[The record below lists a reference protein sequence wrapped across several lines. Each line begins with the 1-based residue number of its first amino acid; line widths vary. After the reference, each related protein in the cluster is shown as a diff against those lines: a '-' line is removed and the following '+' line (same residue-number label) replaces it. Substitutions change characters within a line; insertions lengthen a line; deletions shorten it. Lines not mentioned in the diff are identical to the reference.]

1 MADDESIAALLAG
14 LSVPQKA
21 ALCLGSDFWHTAPVS
36 ELDIEAVMLSDGP
49 HGLRKQPE
57 RGADAGLRA
66 SEPATCFPT
75 ASALGCSWDPDLARE
90 VGAALGAEA
99 RAQNIAAVL
108 GPGVN
113 IKRHPLCGR
122 NFEYFSED
130 PHLSGRL
137 AAAMVDGLQ
146 SQQVGGCVK
155 HFAANN
161 QETDRMRV
169 SADVDERTLREI
181 YLPAFEHVVTVAR
194 PWLVMC
200 SYNKVNGE
208 YASQHRWL
216 LTEVLRE
223 EWGFDGMVV
232 SDWGAVHDRVA
243 ALRAGLDLEMPPKL
257 GVSDRAIIDAVAAG
271 DLDEAVLDRA
281 AGRVLRLVLRSRR
294 REPAGL
300 DAVAHHALARRAA
313 AESLVLLKND
323 GVLPLTGMAGRIV
336 AVIGEFAR
344 TPRFQGAG
352 SSQVSPTQVDV
363 PLDALAAALP
373 GATLRFAAGYRIDGK
388 SSSPATESGS
398 PSGPRPATDSSRP
411 TDPRPTADTGPDSGP
426 RPATGSGPAT
436 DTGPD
441 SGPGP
446 DLVAEAISAATG
458 ADVVLVFL
466 GLPPAE
472 ESEGFD
478 RAHIDLPDTQ
488 TSLLERLAGA
498 VPGTPIVAVLCN
510 GGAVRTSTWD
520 HAASAVLECWLAGQA
535 IGSAVADVLTGAVN
549 PSGRLAESIGLRLAD
564 CPAYLNFPGEEGH
577 VRYGEGVFV
586 GYRGYDALELPVAY
600 PFGHG
605 LSYSSFSYRDLR
617 ISQAGSADAGDLAV
631 TVRCTI
637 TNTGGRGGHE
647 VVQVYVGDPA
657 AAVARPPRELKAFAK
672 VGLAP
677 GARQGV
683 TFTLTAR
690 DLSYWSAVHR
700 RWVLEPGEFGI
711 CVGAS
716 SRDIRLS
723 AAITVAA
730 TLPALPL
737 SGTSTLTEWLSDPAG
752 GQALRDALGTRP
764 DGKPGGILG
773 REELLAI
780 IGNMPLATLAAFPGL
795 GVTPEL
801 IDTLVAGVIERRA
814 EATPGSPQRW

>member
-1 MADDESIAALLAG
+1 MLPQASDEKGAGMADDESIAALLAG

-36 ELDIEAVMLSDGP
+36 ELGIEAVMVSDGP
-49 HGLRKQPE
+49 HGLRKQTE
-57 RGADAGLRA
+57 RSADAGLRA

-90 VGAALGAEA
+90 VGTALGAEA
-99 RAQNIAAVL
+99 RAQDIAAVL
-108 GPGVN
+108 GPGIN

-137 AAAMVDGLQ
+137 AAAIVDGLQ

-161 QETDRMRV
+161 QETDRMRI
-169 SADVDERTLREI
+169 SADADERTLREI
-181 YLPAFEHVVTVAR
+181 YFPAFEHVVTAAR

-216 LTEVLRE
+216 LTDVLRE
-223 EWGFDGMVV
+223 EWGFDGLVV

-257 GVSDRAIIDAVAAG
+257 GVSDRAIVDAVAAG

-281 AGRVLRLVLRSRR
+281 AARVLRLVLRSRR
-294 REPAGL
+294 RQPADL
-300 DAVAHHALARRAA
+300 DAAAHHALARRAA
-313 AESLVLLKND
+313 AQSLVLLKND
-323 GVLPLTGMAGRIV
+323 GVLPLTGMAGRTV

-373 GATLRFAAGYRIDGK
+373 GATLRFAAGYRIDG
-388 SSSPATESGS
+388 SSPDPTTDGS
-398 PSGPRPATDSSRP
+398 PDS
-411 TDPRPTADTGPDSGP
+411 
-426 RPATGSGPAT
+426 
-436 DTGPD
+436 GPD

-446 DLVAEAISAATG
+446 DLVAEAVSAATG

-466 GLPPAE
+466 GLPPAD
-472 ESEGFD
+472 ESEGYD
-478 RAHIDLPDTQ
+478 RAHIDLPDAQ
-488 TSLLERLAGA
+488 TSLLERLAEA

-535 IGSAVADVLTGAVN
+535 TGSAVADVLTGAVN
-549 PSGRLAESIGLRLAD
+549 PSGRLAETIPLRLAD

-577 VRYGEGVFV
+577 VRYGEGVFA
-586 GYRGYDALELPVAY
+586 GYRGYDALGLPVAY

-637 TNTGGRGGHE
+637 ANT
-647 VVQVYVGDPA
+647 
-657 AAVARPPRELKAFAK
+657 
-672 VGLAP
+672 
-677 GARQGV
+677 
-683 TFTLTAR
+683 
-690 DLSYWSAVHR
+690 S
-700 RWVLEPGEFGI
+700 EP
-711 CVGAS
+711 C
-716 SRDIRLS
+716 
-723 AAITVAA
+723 
-730 TLPALPL
+730 
-737 SGTSTLTEWLSDPAG
+737 
-752 GQALRDALGTRP
+752 
-764 DGKPGGILG
+764 
-773 REELLAI
+773 
-780 IGNMPLATLAAFPGL
+780 
-795 GVTPEL
+795 
-801 IDTLVAGVIERRA
+801 RA
-814 EATPGSPQRW
+814 

>member
-1 MADDESIAALLAG
+1 MADDESIAALLAE

-36 ELDIEAVMLSDGP
+36 ELGIEAVMVSDGP
-49 HGLRKQPE
+49 HGLRKQAE
-57 RGADAGLRA
+57 RAADAGLRA
-66 SEPATCFPT
+66 SESATCFPT
-75 ASALGCSWDPDLARE
+75 ASALGCSWDTDLARE
-90 VGAALGAEA
+90 VGAALGVEA

-108 GPGVN
+108 GPGIN

-130 PHLSGRL
+130 PFLSGRL

-181 YLPAFEHVVTVAR
+181 YFPAFEHVVTAAK

-216 LTEVLRE
+216 LTDVLRE
-223 EWGFDGMVV
+223 EWGFDGVVV
-232 SDWGAVHDRVA
+232 SDWGAVHDRVP

-257 GVSDRAIIDAVAAG
+257 GVSDRAIVAAVEAG
-271 DLDEAVLDRA
+271 QLDEAVLDRA

-294 REPAGL
+294 RQPAEM
-300 DAVAHHALARRAA
+300 DAVAHHALARSAA
-313 AESLVLLKND
+313 AQSLVLLKND
-323 GVLPLTGMAGRIV
+323 GALPLTGMAGRTIS
-336 AVIGEFAR
+336 VIGEFAR

-352 SSQVSPTQVDV
+352 SSQVSPTRVDV

-373 GATLRFAAGYRIDGK
+373 GATLRFAPGYRID
-388 SSSPATESGS
+388 SPG
-398 PSGPRPATDSSRP
+398 PATDSGLPS
-411 TDPRPTADTGPDSGP
+411 
-426 RPATGSGPAT
+426 GSGPAA
-436 DTGPD
+436 DG
-441 SGPGP
+441 GPGG
-446 DLVAEAISAATG
+446 DLAAEAVRAATG
-458 ADVVLVFL
+458 ADVVLLFL

-472 ESEGFD
+472 ESEGYD
-478 RAHIDLPDTQ
+478 RARIDLPDAQ
-488 TSLLERLAGA
+488 TSLLTRLAGA
-498 VPGTPIVAVLCN
+498 APGTPIVAVLCN

-535 IGSAVADVLTGAVN
+535 AGSAIADVLTGAVN
-549 PSGRLAESIGLRLAD
+549 PSGRLAETIPLWLAN

-577 VRYGEGVFV
+577 VRYGEGVFA

-617 ISQAGSADAGDLAV
+617 IRQTGSADAGDLAV

-637 TNTGGRGGHE
+637 GNTAGPAGAE
-647 VVQVYVGDPA
+647 VVQVYVSDPA

-672 VGLAP
+672 VSLEP
-677 GARQGV
+677 GAEQEV

-700 RWVLEPGEFGI
+700 RWVLEGGEFGI
-711 CVGAS
+711 YVGAS

-730 TLPALPL
+730 TPPALPL
-737 SGTSTLTEWLSDPAG
+737 SGTSTLTEWLTDPDG
-752 GQALRDALGTRP
+752 GQVLRDALGTRA
-764 DGKPGGILG
+764 DGRPGGILG
-773 REELLAI
+773 SEDLLAI

-795 GVTPEL
+795 GVTEEL
-801 IDTLVAGVIERRA
+801 IDNLVAAVIERRL
-814 EATPGSPQRW
+814 EATQGAPER

>member
-14 LSVPQKA
+14 LSVAQKA

-36 ELDIEAVMLSDGP
+36 DHGIEAVMVSDGP

-90 VGAALGAEA
+90 VGAALGTEA
-99 RAQNIAAVL
+99 RAQRIAAVL

-130 PHLSGRL
+130 PYLSGRL
-137 AAAMVDGLQ
+137 AAAMVEGIQ

-169 SADVDERTLREI
+169 SADADERTLREI
-181 YLPAFEHVVTVAR
+181 YFPAFEHVVTAAR

-200 SYNKVNGE
+200 SYNKVNGV
-208 YASQHRWL
+208 YAAQHRWL
-216 LTEVLRE
+216 LTDVLRD

-271 DLDEAVLDRA
+271 DLDEAILDRA

-294 REPAGL
+294 REAATL
-300 DAVAHHALARRAA
+300 DAGAHHALARRAA
-313 AESLVLLKND
+313 AQSMVLLKND
-323 GVLPLTGMAGRIV
+323 GVLPLADGSGQTI

-352 SSQVSPTQVDV
+352 SSQVSPTRVDI
-363 PLDALAAALP
+363 PLDELAAALP
-373 GATLRFAAGYRIDGK
+373 GATFRFAAGYRIDD
-388 SSSPATESGS
+388 GS
-398 PSGPRPATDSSRP
+398 PGPATDP
-411 TDPRPTADTGPDSGP
+411 GPDS
-426 RPATGSGPAT
+426 GSGPAT
-436 DTGPD
+436 G
-441 SGPGP
+441 SGP
-446 DLVAEAISAATG
+446 DLVAEAVRAATG
-458 ADVVLVFL
+458 ADVVLAFL

-478 RAHIDLPDTQ
+478 RSHIDLPDAQ
-488 TSLLERLAGA
+488 TGLLARLAEA
-498 VPGTPIVAVLCN
+498 VPGTPIVAVLFN

-535 IGSAVADVLTGAVN
+535 TGSAVADVLTGAVN
-549 PSGRLAESIGLRLAD
+549 PSGRLAETIPLRLAD
-564 CPAYLNFPGEEGH
+564 CPAFLNFPGEEGH
-577 VRYGEGVFV
+577 VRYGEGVFA
-586 GYRGYDALELPVAY
+586 GYRGYDALDRAVGY

-605 LSYSSFSYRDLR
+605 LSYCMFSYRDLR
-617 ISQAGSADAGDLAV
+617 ISQAGSADVGDLAV

-637 TNTGGRGGHE
+637 ANTGSRAGAE
-647 VVQVYVGDPA
+647 VAQVYVGDPV

-672 VGLAP
+672 ISLDP
-677 GARQGV
+677 GAEREV
-683 TFTLTAR
+683 TVTLTAR
-690 DLSYWSAVHR
+690 DLSYWSALHR
-700 RWVLEPGEFGI
+700 RWVLEGGEFRI

-723 AAITVAA
+723 EVITVAA
-730 TLPALPL
+730 TPPALPL
-737 SGTSTLTEWLSDPAG
+737 SGTSTLAEWLADPAG
-752 GQALRDALGTRP
+752 GTALRHALGTRP
-764 DGKPGGILG
+764 AGRPGGILG
-773 REELLAI
+773 SEELLTI

-795 GVTPEL
+795 GVTQDL
-801 IDTLVAGVIERRA
+801 IGALVAVVIERRA
-814 EATPGSPQRW
+814 EATLGARQRS

>member
-1 MADDESIAALLAG
+1 MADNESIAALLAG

-36 ELDIEAVMLSDGP
+36 ELGIEAVMVSDGP

-57 RGADAGLRA
+57 RGADAGLRT

-108 GPGVN
+108 GPGLN

-169 SADVDERTLREI
+169 SADADERTLREI
-181 YLPAFEHVVTVAR
+181 YLPAFEHVVTAAR

-200 SYNKVNGE
+200 SYNKVNGD

-216 LTEVLRE
+216 LTDVLRE

-271 DLDEAVLDRA
+271 DLDEAILDRA

-300 DAVAHHALARRAA
+300 DAAAHHALARRAA
-313 AESLVLLKND
+313 AQSLVLLKND

-373 GATLRFAAGYRIDGK
+373 GATLRFAAGYRIDG
-388 SSSPATESGS
+388 SSPGPATESGS
-398 PSGPRPATDSSRP
+398 PSGPRPATESG
-411 TDPRPTADTGPDSGP
+411 TAP
-426 RPATGSGPAT
+426 GS
-436 DTGPD
+436 
-441 SGPGP
+441 GP
-446 DLVAEAISAATG
+446 DLVAEAVAAATG

-478 RAHIDLPDTQ
+478 RAHIDLPDAQ

-637 TNTGGRGGHE
+637 TNTGGRAGHE

-672 VGLAP
+672 VGLEP
-677 GARQGV
+677 GAGQDV

-700 RWVLEPGEFGI
+700 RWVLEPGEFRI

-764 DGKPGGILG
+764 DGRPGGILG
-773 REELLAI
+773 NEELLAI

-801 IDTLVAGVIERRA
+801 IDTLVAAVIERRA
-814 EATPGSPQRW
+814 EATSGSPQRW

>member
-1 MADDESIAALLAG
+1 MADESITDLLAA

-36 ELDIEAVMLSDGP
+36 EHGIEAVMMSDGP
-49 HGLRKQPE
+49 HGLRKQTE
-57 RGADAGLRA
+57 RATDAGLRA
-66 SEPATCFPT
+66 SEDATCFPT
-75 ASALGCSWDPDLARE
+75 ASALGCSWDTDLVRE

-130 PHLSGRL
+130 PYLSGRL

-181 YLPAFEHVVTVAR
+181 YFPAFEHVVTEAR
-194 PWLVMC
+194 PWMVMC

-216 LTEVLRE
+216 LTDVLRE
-223 EWGFDGMVV
+223 EWGFDGVVV

-257 GVSDRAIIDAVAAG
+257 GVSDRAIVEAVEAG
-271 DLDEAVLDRA
+271 NLDEAVLDLA
-281 AGRVLRLVLRSRR
+281 AGRVLRMVHQSRSRQ
-294 REPAGL
+294 PAGM
-300 DAVAHHALARRAA
+300 DTAAHHALARRAA
-313 AESLVLLKND
+313 AQSLVLLKND
-323 GVLPLTGMAGRIV
+323 GVLPLTGMAGRTI

-373 GATLRFAAGYRIDGK
+373 GATLRFASGYRIDG
-388 SSSPATESGS
+388 GS
-398 PSGPRPATDSSRP
+398 PGPAPDSGPSSGPRPT
-411 TDPRPTADTGPDSGP
+411 TNTGPVADSGS
-426 RPATGSGPAT
+426 ASGTGVNLAA
-436 DTGPD
+436 DA
-441 SGPGP
+441 
-446 DLVAEAISAATG
+446 VRAATG
-458 ADVVLVFL
+458 ADVVVVFL

-472 ESEGFD
+472 ESEGYD
-478 RAHIDLPDTQ
+478 RAHIDLPDAQ
-488 TSLLERLAGA
+488 TGLLTELAEA

-535 IGSAVADVLTGAVN
+535 AGSAIADVLTGAVN
-549 PSGRLAESIGLRLAD
+549 PSGRLTETIGLRLAD

-577 VRYGEGVFV
+577 VRYGEGVFA
-586 GYRGYDALELPVAY
+586 GYRGYDGLGLPVAY

-637 TNTGGRGGHE
+637 GNTSGPAGAE
-647 VVQVYVGDPA
+647 VIQVYVSDPD

-672 VGLAP
+672 VVLDP
-677 GARQGV
+677 GAEQEV

-690 DLSYWSAVHR
+690 DLSYWSALHR
-700 RWVLEPGEFGI
+700 RWVLEGGEFRI

-716 SRDIRLS
+716 SRDIRQS
-723 AAITVAA
+723 ASITVAA
-730 TLPALPL
+730 TPPALPL
-737 SGTSTLTEWLSDPAG
+737 SGMSTLTEWFSDPVG
-752 GQALRDALGTRP
+752 GQVLRDAMGTRP
-764 DGKPGGILG
+764 DGRPGGIFG
-773 REELLAI
+773 SEELLAI
-780 IGNMPLATLAAFPGL
+780 IGNMPLATLAAFPGS
-795 GVTPEL
+795 GVTDEL
-801 IDTLVAGVIERRA
+801 IDTVAAAVIERRM
-814 EATPGSPQRW
+814 EATQSAPQRL

>member
-1 MADDESIAALLAG
+1 MADDESVAALLAE

-21 ALCLGSDFWHTAPVS
+21 ALCLGSDFWHTAPIR
-36 ELDIEAVMLSDGP
+36 EHGIEAVMMSDGP
-49 HGLRKQPE
+49 HGLRKQTE
-57 RGADAGLRA
+57 RAADAGLRA
-66 SEPATCFPT
+66 SEAATCFPT
-75 ASALGCSWDPDLARE
+75 ASALGCSWDTDLARE

-108 GPGVN
+108 GPGIN

-181 YLPAFEHVVTVAR
+181 YFPAFEHVVTAAR

-216 LTEVLRE
+216 LTDVLRE
-223 EWGFDGMVV
+223 EWGFDGLVV

-281 AGRVLRLVLRSRR
+281 AGRVLRLVLRSRGR
-294 REPAGL
+294 QPA
-300 DAVAHHALARRAA
+300 DMDSTAHHALARRAA
-313 AESLVLLKND
+313 AQSLVLLKND
-323 GVLPLTGMAGRIV
+323 GVLPLTGMAGRTI

-373 GATLRFAAGYRIDGK
+373 GVKRLFAPGYRIDGD
-388 SSSPATESGS
+388 SPG
-398 PSGPRPATDSSRP
+398 PATDSGAVP
-411 TDPRPTADTGPDSGP
+411 DFGGAPGTGKTL
-426 RPATGSGPAT
+426 A
-436 DTGPD
+436 
-441 SGPGP
+441 
-446 DLVAEAISAATG
+446 AEAVRAATG
-458 ADVVLVFL
+458 ADVVIVFL
-466 GLPPAE
+466 GLPPAD
-472 ESEGFD
+472 ESEGYD
-478 RAHIDLPDTQ
+478 RAHIDLPDAQ
-488 TSLLERLAGA
+488 TSLLAGLAEA

-535 IGSAVADVLTGAVN
+535 TGSAIADVLTGAVN
-549 PSGRLAESIGLRLAD
+549 PSGRLAESIPLRLAD

-577 VRYGEGVFV
+577 VRYGEGVFA

-617 ISQAGSADAGDLAV
+617 ISQAGSADEGDLAV

-637 TNTGGRGGHE
+637 GNAGGPAGVE

-672 VGLAP
+672 ISLEP
-677 GARQGV
+677 GDEQEV

-690 DLSYWSAVHR
+690 DLSYWSALHR
-700 RWVLEPGEFGI
+700 RWVLEGGEFRI
-711 CVGAS
+711 YVGAS

-730 TLPALPL
+730 TPPALPL
-737 SGTSTLTEWLSDPAG
+737 SGTSTLAEWLTDPVG
-752 GQALRDALGTRP
+752 GQVLRGALGTRP
-764 DGKPGGILG
+764 DGRPGGILG
-773 REELLAI
+773 SDELLAI
-780 IGNMPLATLAAFPGL
+780 IGNMPLATLAAFPGS
-795 GVTPEL
+795 GVTGEL
-801 IDTLVAGVIERRA
+801 IDTLAAEVIERRM
-814 EATPGSPQRW
+814 EATQGAPQR

>member
-1 MADDESIAALLAG
+1 
-14 LSVPQKA
+14 
-21 ALCLGSDFWHTAPVS
+21 
-36 ELDIEAVMLSDGP
+36 
-49 HGLRKQPE
+49 
-57 RGADAGLRA
+57 
-66 SEPATCFPT
+66 
-75 ASALGCSWDPDLARE
+75 

-108 GPGVN
+108 GPGIN

-130 PHLSGRL
+130 PYLSGRL

-181 YLPAFEHVVTVAR
+181 YFPAFEHVVTAAR

-200 SYNKVNGE
+200 SYNKVNGV
-208 YASQHRWL
+208 YAAQHRWL
-216 LTEVLRE
+216 LTDVLRE
-223 EWGFDGMVV
+223 EWGFDGLVI

-257 GVSDRAIIDAVAAG
+257 GVSDRAIVDAVAAG
-271 DLDEAVLDRA
+271 NLDEAALDLA
-281 AGRVLRLVLRSRR
+281 AGRVLRLVHRSRAR
-294 REPAGL
+294 QPA
-300 DAVAHHALARRAA
+300 DMDIAAHHALARRAA
-313 AESLVLLKND
+313 AQSLVLLKND
-323 GVLPLTGMAGRIV
+323 GVLPLTGMAGRTI

-352 SSQVSPTQVDV
+352 SSQVSPTQVDM

-373 GATLRFAAGYRIDGK
+373 GATLRFAGGYRIDG
-388 SSSPATESGS
+388 
-398 PSGPRPATDSSRP
+398 DS
-411 TDPRPTADTGPDSGP
+411 
-426 RPATGSGPAT
+426 SGPAT
-436 DTGPD
+436 V
-441 SGPGP
+441 SGPAADFSGASGTGKTMA
-446 DLVAEAISAATG
+446 AEAVRAATG

-466 GLPPAE
+466 GLPPAQ
-472 ESEGFD
+472 ESEGYD
-478 RAHIDLPDTQ
+478 RAHFDLPDAQ
-488 TSLLERLAGA
+488 TSLLARLAEA
-498 VPGTPIVAVLCN
+498 VPGTPVVAVLCN

-520 HAASAVLECWLAGQA
+520 HAAAAVLECWLAGQA
-535 IGSAVADVLTGAVN
+535 AGSAIADVLTGAVN
-549 PSGRLAESIGLRLAD
+549 PSGRLAETIPLRLAD
-564 CPAYLNFPGEEGH
+564 CPAFLNFPGEEGH
-577 VRYGEGVFV
+577 VRYGEGVFA

-637 TNTGGRGGHE
+637 SHTSGPAGAE
-647 VVQVYVGDPA
+647 VVQVYVSDPV

-672 VGLAP
+672 VSLEP
-677 GARQGV
+677 GAEQQV

-690 DLSYWSAVHR
+690 DLSYWSALHR
-700 RWVLEPGEFGI
+700 RWVLEGGEFRI

-723 AAITVAA
+723 AAITIAA
-730 TLPALPL
+730 TPPALRL
-737 SGTSTLTEWLSDPAG
+737 SGTSTLTEWLTDPAG
-752 GQALRDALGTRP
+752 GHALSDALGTRP
-764 DGKPGGILG
+764 DGRPGGILG
-773 REELLAI
+773 SAELLAI
-780 IGNMPLATLAAFPGL
+780 IGNMPLATLTAFPGL
-795 GVTPEL
+795 GVTEEL
-801 IDTLVAGVIERRA
+801 IDTLVAAVIERRMA
-814 EATPGSPQRW
+814 ATQGAPQR

>member
-1 MADDESIAALLAG
+1 MPPSARRR
-14 LSVPQKA
+14 
-21 ALCLGSDFWHTAPVS
+21 
-36 ELDIEAVMLSDGP
+36 GP
-49 HGLRKQPE
+49 RTS
-57 RGADAGLRA
+57 R
-66 SEPATCFPT
+66 S
-75 ASALGCSWDPDLARE
+75 
-90 VGAALGAEA
+90 
-99 RAQNIAAVL
+99 VL

-181 YLPAFEHVVTVAR
+181 YLPAFEHVVTAAR

-216 LTEVLRE
+216 LTDVLRE

-300 DAVAHHALARRAA
+300 DAAAHHALARRAA
-313 AESLVLLKND
+313 AQSLVLLKND

-373 GATLRFAAGYRIDGK
+373 GATLRFAAGYRIDG
-388 SSSPATESGS
+388 SSPDPATDAG
-398 PSGPRPATDSSRP
+398 SGPRRH
-411 TDPRPTADTGPDSGP
+411 
-426 RPATGSGPAT
+426 
-436 DTGPD
+436 
-441 SGPGP
+441 GPGTAPARTPAHGPPQTPASHGHRP
-446 DLVAEAISAATG
+446 DLVAEAVAAATG

-478 RAHIDLPDTQ
+478 RAHIDLPDAQ
-488 TSLLERLAGA
+488 TSLLERLAERGPRHPDRGRA
-498 VPGTPIVAVLCN
+498 VQRRRGPHQHLGPRRV
-510 GGAVRTSTWD
+510 GGAGV
-520 HAASAVLECWLAGQA
+520 LAGRA
-535 IGSAVADVLTGAVN
+535 
-549 PSGRLAESIGLRLAD
+549 
-564 CPAYLNFPGEEGH
+564 GH
-577 VRYGEGVFV
+577 RVR
-586 GYRGYDALELPVAY
+586 
-600 PFGHG
+600 
-605 LSYSSFSYRDLR
+605 
-617 ISQAGSADAGDLAV
+617 
-631 TVRCTI
+631 
-637 TNTGGRGGHE
+637 GRGRADRRG
-647 VVQVYVGDPA
+647 QPLRA
-657 AAVARPPRELKAFAK
+657 AGRDASRCGWR
-672 VGLAP
+672 
-677 GARQGV
+677 
-683 TFTLTAR
+683 TAR
-690 DLSYWSAVHR
+690 R
-700 RWVLEPGEFGI
+700 
-711 CVGAS
+711 
-716 SRDIRLS
+716 
-723 AAITVAA
+723 T
-730 TLPALPL
+730 
-737 SGTSTLTEWLSDPAG
+737 
-752 GQALRDALGTRP
+752 
-764 DGKPGGILG
+764 
-773 REELLAI
+773 
-780 IGNMPLATLAAFPGL
+780 
-795 GVTPEL
+795 
-801 IDTLVAGVIERRA
+801 
-814 EATPGSPQRW
+814 

>member
-1 MADDESIAALLAG
+1 MADNESIAALLAG

-36 ELDIEAVMLSDGP
+36 ELGIEAVMVSDGP

-57 RGADAGLRA
+57 RGADAGLRT

-108 GPGVN
+108 GPGLN

-137 AAAMVDGLQ
+137 AAAIVDGLQ

-161 QETDRMRV
+161 QETDRMRI
-169 SADVDERTLREI
+169 SADADERTLREI
-181 YLPAFEHVVTVAR
+181 YFPAFEHVVTAAR

-200 SYNKVNGE
+200 SYNKVNGD

-216 LTEVLRE
+216 LTDVLRE

-271 DLDEAVLDRA
+271 DLDEAILDRA

-300 DAVAHHALARRAA
+300 DAAAHHALARRAA
-313 AESLVLLKND
+313 AQSLVLLKND

-373 GATLRFAAGYRIDGK
+373 GATLRFAAGYRIDG
-388 SSSPATESGS
+388 SSPGPATESGS
-398 PSGPRPATDSSRP
+398 PSGPRPATESG
-411 TDPRPTADTGPDSGP
+411 TAP
-426 RPATGSGPAT
+426 GS
-436 DTGPD
+436 
-441 SGPGP
+441 GP
-446 DLVAEAISAATG
+446 DLVAEAVAAATG

-478 RAHIDLPDTQ
+478 RAHIDLPDAQ

-637 TNTGGRGGHE
+637 TNTGGRAGHE

-672 VGLAP
+672 VGLEP
-677 GARQGV
+677 GAGQDV

-700 RWVLEPGEFGI
+700 RWVLEPGEFRI

-764 DGKPGGILG
+764 DGRPGGILG
-773 REELLAI
+773 NEELLAI

-801 IDTLVAGVIERRA
+801 IDTLVAAVIERRA
-814 EATPGSPQRW
+814 EATSGSPQRW

>member
-1 MADDESIAALLAG
+1 MADDESIAALLAE

-36 ELDIEAVMLSDGP
+36 ELGIEAVMLSDGP

-99 RAQNIAAVL
+99 RAQGIAAVL

-137 AAAMVDGLQ
+137 AAAIVDGLQ

-181 YLPAFEHVVTVAR
+181 YLPAFEHVVTAAR

-223 EWGFDGMVV
+223 EWGFDGLVV

-257 GVSDRAIIDAVAAG
+257 GVSDQAIIDAVAAG

-294 REPAGL
+294 REPAEL
-300 DAVAHHALARRAA
+300 DAAAHHALARRAA
-313 AESLVLLKND
+313 AQSLVLLKND
-323 GVLPLTGMAGRIV
+323 GVLPLTGMAGRTV

-373 GATLRFAAGYRIDGK
+373 GATLRFAAGYRIDD
-388 SSSPATESGS
+388 SSP
-398 PSGPRPATDSSRP
+398 
-411 TDPRPTADTGPDSGP
+411 
-426 RPATGSGPAT
+426 GPA
-436 DTGPD
+436 
-441 SGPGP
+441 
-446 DLVAEAISAATG
+446 
-458 ADVVLVFL
+458 
-466 GLPPAE
+466 
-472 ESEGFD
+472 
-478 RAHIDLPDTQ
+478 
-488 TSLLERLAGA
+488 
-498 VPGTPIVAVLCN
+498 
-510 GGAVRTSTWD
+510 
-520 HAASAVLECWLAGQA
+520 
-535 IGSAVADVLTGAVN
+535 
-549 PSGRLAESIGLRLAD
+549 
-564 CPAYLNFPGEEGH
+564 
-577 VRYGEGVFV
+577 
-586 GYRGYDALELPVAY
+586 
-600 PFGHG
+600 
-605 LSYSSFSYRDLR
+605 
-617 ISQAGSADAGDLAV
+617 
-631 TVRCTI
+631 
-637 TNTGGRGGHE
+637 
-647 VVQVYVGDPA
+647 
-657 AAVARPPRELKAFAK
+657 
-672 VGLAP
+672 
-677 GARQGV
+677 
-683 TFTLTAR
+683 
-690 DLSYWSAVHR
+690 
-700 RWVLEPGEFGI
+700 
-711 CVGAS
+711 
-716 SRDIRLS
+716 
-723 AAITVAA
+723 
-730 TLPALPL
+730 
-737 SGTSTLTEWLSDPAG
+737 
-752 GQALRDALGTRP
+752 
-764 DGKPGGILG
+764 
-773 REELLAI
+773 
-780 IGNMPLATLAAFPGL
+780 
-795 GVTPEL
+795 
-801 IDTLVAGVIERRA
+801 
-814 EATPGSPQRW
+814 

>member
-1 MADDESIAALLAG
+1 MADDESIAALLAE

-36 ELDIEAVMLSDGP
+36 ELGIEAVMVSDGP
-49 HGLRKQPE
+49 HGLRKQTG
-57 RGADAGLRA
+57 RSADAGLRA
-66 SEPATCFPT
+66 SEAATCFPT

-99 RAQNIAAVL
+99 RAQDIAAVL

-181 YLPAFEHVVTVAR
+181 YFPAFEHVVTSAR

-208 YASQHRWL
+208 YAAQHRWL
-216 LTEVLRE
+216 LTDVLRE
-223 EWGFDGMVV
+223 EWGFDGPVV

-257 GVSDRAIIDAVAAG
+257 GVSDQAIVDAVAAG

-294 REPAGL
+294 REPAEL
-300 DAVAHHALARRAA
+300 NAAAHHALARRAA
-313 AESLVLLKND
+313 AQSLVLLKND
-323 GVLPLTGMAGRIV
+323 GVLPLTGMAGRTI

-352 SSQVSPTQVDV
+352 SSQVRPTQVDV

-373 GATLRFAAGYRIDGK
+373 GATLRFAAGYRIDG
-388 SSSPATESGS
+388 SSP
-398 PSGPRPATDSSRP
+398 
-411 TDPRPTADTGPDSGP
+411 
-426 RPATGSGPAT
+426 GPAT
-436 DTGPD
+436 DTGPATD
-441 SGPGP
+441 PGSGQ
-446 DLVAEAISAATG
+446 DLVAEAVSAASG

-466 GLPPAE
+466 GLPPAQ
-472 ESEGFD
+472 ESEGYD

-488 TSLLERLAGA
+488 TSLLARLTEA

-520 HAASAVLECWLAGQA
+520 YAASAVLECWLAGQA
-535 IGSAVADVLTGAVN
+535 TGSAVADVLTGAVN
-549 PSGRLAESIGLRLAD
+549 PSGRLAETIGVRLAD

-631 TVRCTI
+631 TVQCTVG
-637 TNTGGRGGHE
+637 NTGGRAGHE
-647 VVQVYVGDPA
+647 VVQVYVADPA

-672 VGLAP
+672 IGLEP
-677 GARQGV
+677 GAEREV

-700 RWVLEPGEFGI
+700 RWVLEGGEFGI

-730 TLPALPL
+730 TPPALPL
-737 SGTSTLTEWLSDPAG
+737 SGTSTLTEWLTDPAG
-752 GQALRDALGTRP
+752 GQALREALGTRP
-764 DGKPGGILG
+764 DGRPGGILG
-773 REELLAI
+773 SEELLAI

-795 GVTPEL
+795 GVTDEL
-801 IDTLVAGVIERRA
+801 IDTLVAAVIERRV
-814 EATPGSPQRW
+814 EATPGAPQRW

>member
-1 MADDESIAALLAG
+1 MADDESIAALLAE
-14 LSVPQKA
+14 LTVPQKA

-36 ELDIEAVMLSDGP
+36 ELGIEAVMVSDGP
-49 HGLRKQPE
+49 HGLRKQTE
-57 RGADAGLRA
+57 RAADAGLRA
-66 SEPATCFPT
+66 SESATCFPT
-75 ASALGCSWDPDLARE
+75 ASALGCSWDTDLARE

-130 PHLSGRL
+130 PFLSGRL

-181 YLPAFEHVVTVAR
+181 YFPAFEHVVTAAR

-216 LTEVLRE
+216 LTDVLRE
-223 EWGFDGMVV
+223 EWGFDGVVV

-257 GVSDRAIIDAVAAG
+257 GVSDRAIVAAVTAG
-271 DLDEAVLDRA
+271 DLDEAVLDQA
-281 AGRVLRLVLRSRR
+281 AARVLRLVLQSRR
-294 REPAGL
+294 RQPADM
-300 DAVAHHALARRAA
+300 DAAAHHALARRAA
-313 AESLVLLKND
+313 AQSLVLLKND
-323 GVLPLTGMAGRIV
+323 GMLPLTGMAGRTI

-373 GATLRFAAGYRIDGK
+373 GATLRFAPGYRID
-388 SSSPATESGS
+388 S
-398 PSGPRPATDSSRP
+398 PSPATDSGQP
-411 TDPRPTADTGPDSGP
+411 SGAP
-426 RPATGSGPAT
+426 PAT
-436 DTGPD
+436 DAGSAADFGGPSGTGKTMA
-441 SGPGP
+441 
-446 DLVAEAISAATG
+446 AEAVRAATG

-472 ESEGFD
+472 ESEGYD
-478 RAHIDLPDTQ
+478 RADIDLPDAQ
-488 TSLLERLAGA
+488 TSLLARLAEA
-498 VPGTPIVAVLCN
+498 VPGTPIAAVLCN

-535 IGSAVADVLTGAVN
+535 AGSAIADVLTGAVN
-549 PSGRLAESIGLRLAD
+549 PSGRLAETIPLWLAN

-577 VRYGEGVFV
+577 VRYGEGVFA

-605 LSYSSFSYRDLR
+605 LSYSRFSYRDLR
-617 ISQAGSADAGDLAV
+617 IRQAGSADAGDLAV

-637 TNTGGRGGHE
+637 SNTSGPAGAE
-647 VVQVYVGDPA
+647 VVQVYVSDPA

-672 VGLAP
+672 VTLEP
-677 GARQGV
+677 GAEREV

-690 DLSYWSAVHR
+690 DLSYWSALHR
-700 RWVLEPGEFGI
+700 RWVLEGGEFGI
-711 CVGAS
+711 YIGAS

-730 TLPALPL
+730 TPPALSL
-737 SGTSTLTEWLSDPAG
+737 SGTSTLTEWLTDPDG
-752 GQALRDALGTRP
+752 GQVLRDALGTRP
-764 DGKPGGILG
+764 DGTPGGILG
-773 REELLAI
+773 SEELLAI
-780 IGNMPLATLAAFPGL
+780 IGNMPLETLAAFPGL
-795 GVTPEL
+795 GVTEEL
-801 IDTLVAGVIERRA
+801 IDTMAAAVIERRV
-814 EATPGSPQRW
+814 EATQGAPQRS